1 MVISIQLVSSSLVT
15 SRTKPGGVYKADD
28 GDFVTTRDGF
38 DVVNNDVD
46 VLVVM
51 AAVDEPMRR
60 RARRPRFTN
69 LATDKDDEEEEV
81 SIILNA

>member
-15 SRTKPGGVYKADD
+15 SWTKPGGVYKADD

-51 AAVDEPMRR
+51 AAADEPMRR
-60 RARRPRFTN
+60 RARRPRFSN
-69 LATDKDDEEEEV
+69 LATDTDVDDEEV
-81 SIILNA
+81 CIILNA